1 MDSVALV
8 PVQEIHALLQRV
20 AGELGLAPPALPA
33 EFRFRL
39 KDLRV
44 KRAAGTHVV
53 IFPRTA

>member
-1 MDSVALV
+1 MEGVANV
-8 PVQEIHALLQRV
+8 PVQEIHALLPARGGR
-20 AGELGLAPPALPA
+20 AGVAPPALPA